1 MISYP
6 PCSWVIWDVMLQKG
20 SNHINELNKSVVET
34 FKTCF
39 IFVSIV
45 RKSWHSCVACDKLC
59 CMQLSYLRCN
69 ARGRFDTSQLIEQIG
84 FRHFWNMFH
93 IRFDRIHFI
102 GYELYAWRI
111 CTYAYAHA
119 CMHAYMH
126 EVNWPWPL
134 RNKWENH
141 YHFTSLRT
149 SP

>member
-1 MISYP
+1 
-6 PCSWVIWDVMLQKG
+6 
-20 SNHINELNKSVVET
+20 
-34 FKTCF
+34 
-39 IFVSIV
+39 
-45 RKSWHSCVACDKLC
+45 
-59 CMQLSYLRCN
+59 MQLSYLRCN

-111 CTYAYAHA
+111 CTYAYAAYYAHA

-134 RNKWENH
+134 TFLIA
-141 YHFTSLRT
+141 HFLPHLGMSIEIAKHKSSTDGYSTVIYSRGHSRGVVL
-149 SP
+149 SSSGDKAAL